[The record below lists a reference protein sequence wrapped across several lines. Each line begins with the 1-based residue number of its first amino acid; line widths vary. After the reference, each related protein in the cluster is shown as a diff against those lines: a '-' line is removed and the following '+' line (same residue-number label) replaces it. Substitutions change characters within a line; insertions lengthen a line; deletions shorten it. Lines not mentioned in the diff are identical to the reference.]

1 MLEILIPLF
10 RSLGIWFRSNAK
22 VQLEVVALRHQLAVR
37 HRQHP
42 KPRFSKADRFFWVW
56 LSRFWPDWR
65 SALLIVKPATVIAW
79 HRQGFRWYWT
89 WKIRSGQSGRPSI
102 PKETRER
109 IRTMSRDNP
118 IWGAPR

>member
-1 MLEILIPLF
+1 MLEILISLF
-10 RSLGIWFRSNAK
+10 QSLEVWFRSNAK
-22 VQLEVVALRHQLAVR
+22 VQLQIIALRHQLAVS

-42 KPRFSKADRFFWVW
+42 KPAISKADRFFWAW

-89 WKIRSGQSGRPSI
+89 WTIRRWPIGTSMHSKGNSRPDPHHVS
-102 PKETRER
+102 
-109 IRTMSRDNP
+109 
-118 IWGAPR
+118 